1 MLNIVIKW
9 FINALALFIV
19 SRITPGIEI
28 KDFSTALLAV
38 IVIGLVNV
46 LVKPLLL
53 LLTLP
58 VNLLTLGLFT
68 FIINALMLMLAA
80 SLTPDFKVV
89 GFCTAL
95 IRSILLTI
103 ISTILSSLVS

>member
-1 MLNIVIKW
+1 MGIIFKW

-19 SRITPGIEI
+19 ARITPGIEI
-28 KDFSTALLAV
+28 RDFGTALVAV
-38 IVIGLVNV
+38 IIMGLVNV
-46 LVKPLLL
+46 FIRPVLL

-80 SLTPDFKVV
+80 AITPDFKVDGLGAAV
-89 GFCTAL
+89 IG
-95 IRSILLTI
+95 SILLTI
-103 ISTILSSLVS
+103 ISTLLQSLVR